1 MATGRAPVRRAVRT
15 AHCKHMLIREGQ
27 TRSRSGDCGDS
38 SGEVRYSLFSSRFR
52 QRNATQRN
60 SFPSH
65 GREIQA
71 SLEGGER
78 FTRLLEEHNTTR
90 LHGHGALSFL
100 APFMGMGKEE
110 GLFLRF
116 CFLVFHF
123 WKARAGL
130 LRTAC
135 MHIFNFTK
143 LAWTVFGG
151 RRANEKSRAPCV
163 SSFQKFA
170 RKKSKNVGFLSAFQ
184 SCFVVEN
191 LPAIQGERRKC

>member
-78 FTRLLEEHNTTR
+78 FTRLLEEHNTV
-90 LHGHGALSFL
+90 LVL
-100 APFMGMGKEE
+100 APFMGMGMGKEE
-110 GLFLRF
+110 GCYFSLLFF
-116 CFLVFHF
+116 GFSFLEGSCWLAENRMHAHF
-123 WKARAGL
+123 QLHKSCLDRVW
-130 LRTAC
+130 RTES
-135 MHIFNFTK
+135 K
-143 LAWTVFGG
+143 
-151 RRANEKSRAPCV
+151 
-163 SSFQKFA
+163 
-170 RKKSKNVGFLSAFQ
+170 RKKQSAVCFFLPKVCSKKIKKRWF
-184 SCFVVEN
+184 FVRVSVMLCGGKPSSN
-191 LPAIQGERRKC
+191 SGGERSRVGRKC